1 MAALKIV
8 WSETAVQSLHQMI
21 LFYNTRNG
29 SMTYSRSVYQ
39 RIKETLALIAIHPY
53 VYKATSFAD
62 IRVFQCDHFKLFYQV
77 TLAKIRKHSLS
88 DLLDKKLLKGKR

>member
-39 RIKETLALIAIHPY
+39 RIKETLAYIYSSLY
-53 VYKATSFAD
+53 V
-62 IRVFQCDHFKLFYQV
+62 
-77 TLAKIRKHSLS
+77 
-88 DLLDKKLLKGKR
+88 

>member
-8 WSETAVQSLHQMI
+8 WSETAIQSLHQMI

-39 RIKETLALIAIHPY
+39 RIKETLAYSYSSLY
-53 VYKATSFAD
+53 V
-62 IRVFQCDHFKLFYQV
+62 
-77 TLAKIRKHSLS
+77 
-88 DLLDKKLLKGKR
+88 

>member
-29 SMTYSRSVYQ
+29 SMTYGRSVYQ

-53 VYKATSFAD
+53 MYKATSFED
-62 IRVFQCDHFKLFYQV
+62 VRVFQCDHFKLFYRV
-77 TLAKIRKHSLS
+77 TPSEILVEAVCDARQNPETLPF
-88 DLLDKKLLKGKR
+88 

>member
-29 SMTYSRSVYQ
+29 SMTYSRSVFQ
-39 RIKETLALIAIHPY
+39 RIRETLALIAIHPY
-53 VYKATSFAD
+53 MYKATSFGRAS
-62 IRVFQCDHFKLFYQV
+62 I
-77 TLAKIRKHSLS
+77 T
-88 DLLDKKLLKGKR
+88 

>member
-8 WSETAVQSLHQMI
+8 WFETAVQSLHQMI

-39 RIKETLALIAIHPY
+39 QIKETLALIAIHPY
-53 VYKATSFAD
+53 VYKATSLAD
-62 IRVFQCDHFKLFYQV
+62 IRVFQC
-77 TLAKIRKHSLS
+77 KH
-88 DLLDKKLLKGKR
+88 